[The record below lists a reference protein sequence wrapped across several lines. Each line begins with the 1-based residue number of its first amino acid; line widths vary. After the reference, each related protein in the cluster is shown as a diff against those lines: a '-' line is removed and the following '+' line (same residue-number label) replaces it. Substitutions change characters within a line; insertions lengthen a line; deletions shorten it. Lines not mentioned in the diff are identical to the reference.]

1 MDEIDMI
8 AFFKELTLN
17 QDVENFI
24 KHKKVPAYVKTAT
37 NKQYTGIKQAYPL
50 MDDPIRDVPC
60 YDIENYTDSILC
72 FKKSVNKC
80 DDLIRTMTEQ
90 VPEVECCP
98 VCYTEFED
106 NNYVVPK
113 CKHKVCAICFTHN
126 IKHNKY
132 SGDCCVLCRKKV
144 C

>member
-1 MDEIDMI
+1 MDELDMI

-50 MDDPIRDVPC
+50 MDDPIRDVPH

-72 FKKSVNKC
+72 FQKSVNKC

-98 VCYTEFED
+98 V
-106 NNYVVPK
+106 
-113 CKHKVCAICFTHN
+113 
-126 IKHNKY
+126 
-132 SGDCCVLCRKKV
+132 
-144 C
+144 